1 MRSKTS
7 RWGSPGVSL
16 RAHWNPRA
24 VIGWKPEGQCQTEAN
39 RCWAAGLENRRG
51 AMNQGTWRLQ
61 KPEKPGECSLWSL
74 WGNQPCLQLGFSRGT
89 QCLDLTSRTTRINW
103 CHHPCLWGVSTL
115 HARSG
120 PSQAQT
126 GEGAGPLKEH
136 GWSSEKRS
144 MFHAQSFARV
154 SRHHGC
160 HFFFTLLI
168 FFKTEVQLSGKKR
181 QTQQLELSGSS
192 LTKYTGVL
200 GRLLHPG
207 SCFSPEVGA
216 MSAWVQLGWYLPAA
230 GSPDVSAAN
239 IGGPA
244 FPRGWGL
251 RPGFRRIVRETR
263 V

>member
-1 MRSKTS
+1 MH
-7 RWGSPGVSL
+7 
-16 RAHWNPRA
+16 RALQGCPDTMV
-24 VIGWKPEGQCQTEAN
+24 VI
-39 RCWAAGLENRRG
+39 
-51 AMNQGTWRLQ
+51 
-61 KPEKPGECSLWSL
+61 
-74 WGNQPCLQLGFSRGT
+74 
-89 QCLDLTSRTTRINW
+89 
-103 CHHPCLWGVSTL
+103 
-115 HARSG
+115 
-120 PSQAQT
+120 
-126 GEGAGPLKEH
+126 
-136 GWSSEKRS
+136 
-144 MFHAQSFARV
+144 
-154 SRHHGC
+154 
-160 HFFFTLLI
+160 FFFTLLF